1 MSNGYRTLSQHLND
15 LKKENF
21 SLKLRI
27 YFLEERMQEKYE
39 ASREDVYKRV
49 SAGPRAG
56 AGGGP
61 APGLAPP
68 SSRRGD
74 GPGRGAPGRAARLTR
89 GGTSHTR
96 GHLSSA
102 CFLLPFSVTPVW
114 NCGIAVGAGFK
125 CGFCPPFLT
134 HPPQRF

>member
-39 ASREDVYKRV
+39 ASRDDVYKRV
-49 SAGPRAG
+49 SAGPGAG

-61 APGLAPP
+61 
-68 SSRRGD
+68 RGAWLLPARAA
-74 GPGRGAPGRAARLTR
+74 GMGRGGGLPAGPLASHAVGPRTR
-89 GGTSHTR
+89 GVTS
-96 GHLSSA
+96 
-102 CFLLPFSVTPVW
+102 LLPV
-114 NCGIAVGAGFK
+114 
-125 CGFCPPFLT
+125 FCFPPL
-134 HPPQRF
+134 